1 MFKPLNNRLFVE
13 KCFAFAARLSLVICS
28 CVLLFL
34 LGSIFIKGMGAISL
48 EFLFTP
54 AREFGKSGGI
64 FYQIFGSLLIVI
76 VAAFLVLPLALGT
89 ALYRNSYNSHK
100 GVANVMDQCLYALNA
115 IPSVTY
121 GIFGLIFFVNLL
133 NTGISWF
140 VGSII
145 LAIMMLPTVTLAT
158 SQAMAAIPKIY
169 QENAAALGLTRAQ
182 IVRRVTLPQ
191 SLHGVVTGLLIG
203 LARAIGETAPIMFIA
218 TAFSGV
224 KVPQSLV
231 EPVSTLP
238 THILELAQQST
249 DPQALQNAW
258 GASLTLVLLAASFS
272 GLALFLRRRLNRR
285 PRRSVTLCK
294 LKTCQ
299 PIMGRIVLSRM

>member
-1 MFKPLNNRLFVE
+1 MFRAVNKRHFAE
-13 KCFAFAARLSLVICS
+13 KCFALTTRLSLLLCAA
-28 CVLLFL
+28 VLLFL
-34 LGSIFIKGMGAISL
+34 LGSILFQGIGAMSL

-64 FYQIFGSLLIVI
+64 FYQLFGSLLIVLI
-76 VAAFLVLPLALGT
+76 GALLVLPLAFGT
-89 ALYRNSYNSHK
+89 ALFRNAYNSNS
-100 GVANVMDQCLYALNA
+100 VIARVMDQSLYALNA

-121 GIFGLIFFVNLL
+121 GIFGLIFFVNFLGA
-133 NTGISWF
+133 GISWF
-140 VGSII
+140 VGSVI
-145 LAIMMLPTVTLAT
+145 LAIMMLPTVTLST

-169 QENAAALGLTRAQ
+169 NENAAALGLAKKD
-182 IVRRVTLPQ
+182 IIRRVTLPQ
-191 SLHGVVTGLLIG
+191 SFHGVVTGLLIS

-224 KVPQSLV
+224 KVPNSLV

-258 GASLTLVLLAASFS
+258 GASLTLILLAAIFS
-272 GLALFLRRRLNRR
+272 GLALFLRRRLNREG
-285 PRRSVTLCK
+285 RS
-294 LKTCQ
+294 
-299 PIMGRIVLSRM
+299 S

>member
-1 MFKPLNNRLFVE
+1 MFKAVNKRHFAE
-13 KCFAFAARLSLVICS
+13 KCFALTARFSLLLCA

-34 LGSIFIKGMGAISL
+34 LGSIAVKGIGAISL

-64 FYQIFGSLLIVI
+64 FYQLFGSLLIVL
-76 VAAFLVLPLALGT
+76 VAALLVLPIAFGT
-89 ALYRNSYNSHK
+89 ALFRNAYNTNLTIAK
-100 GVANVMDQCLYALNA
+100 IMDQSLYALNA

-121 GIFGLIFFVNLL
+121 GIFGLIFFVNFLG
-133 NTGISWF
+133 TGISWF

-145 LAIMMLPTVTLAT
+145 LAIMMLPTVTLST
-158 SQAMAAIPKIY
+158 HQAMLAIPKIY
-169 QENAAALGLTRAQ
+169 HENAAALGLAKKE
-182 IVRRVTLPQ
+182 IIRRVTLPQ
-191 SLHGVVTGLLIG
+191 SFHGVVTGLLIS

-224 KVPQSLV
+224 KVPGSLV

-258 GASLTLVLLAASFS
+258 GASLTLVMLAALFS
-272 GLALFLRRRLNRR
+272 GLALFLRRRLTHEGH
-285 PRRSVTLCK
+285 S
-294 LKTCQ
+294 
-299 PIMGRIVLSRM
+299 

>member
-1 MFKPLNNRLFVE
+1 MFKPLNRRLFAE
-13 KCFAFAARLSLVICS
+13 KCFALTARLSLLLCS

-34 LGSIFIKGMGAISL
+34 LGSIFIKGMGALSL

-76 VAAFLVLPLALGT
+76 VAALLVLPIALGT
-89 ALYRNSYNSHK
+89 ALYRNAYNAHPRI
-100 GVANVMDQCLYALNA
+100 GQVMDQCLYALNA

-140 VGSII
+140 VGSLI
-145 LAIMMLPTVTLAT
+145 LAIMMLPTVTLST

-182 IVRRVTLPQ
+182 IVRNVTLPQ

-272 GLALFLRRRLNRR
+272 GLALFLRRRLKREGH
-285 PRRSVTLCK
+285 RS
-294 LKTCQ
+294 
-299 PIMGRIVLSRM
+299 

>member
-1 MFKPLNNRLFVE
+1 MSEVLNNRRLAE
-13 KCFAFAARLSLVICS
+13 KCFALASRLSLLLCGS
-28 CVLLFL
+28 VLLFL
-34 LGSIFIKGMGAISL
+34 LGSIFIKGIGAISL

-64 FYQIFGSLLIVI
+64 FYQLFGSLLIVF
-76 VAAFLVLPLALGT
+76 VAAFLVLPIALGT
-89 ALYRNSYNSHK
+89 ALFQNSYNSNAK
-100 GVANVMDQCLYALNA
+100 LALLLDQCLYALNA

-145 LAIMMLPTVTLAT
+145 LAIMILPTVTL
-158 SQAMAAIPKIY
+158 SSYQAMSAIPKIY
-169 QENAAALGLTRAQ
+169 HENAAALGLTRAQ
-182 IVRRVTLPQ
+182 IIRRVTLPQ
-191 SLHGVVTGLLIG
+191 SFHGVVTGLLIG
-203 LARAIGETAPIMFIA
+203 LSRAIGETAPIMFIA

-224 KVPQSLV
+224 QVPHSLV

-249 DPQALQNAW
+249 DPQALRNAW

-272 GLALFLRRRLNRR
+272 GLALILRSRLKSEGHR
-285 PRRSVTLCK
+285 
-294 LKTCQ
+294 
-299 PIMGRIVLSRM
+299 

>member
-1 MFKPLNNRLFVE
+1 MFKTINKRLLAE
-13 KCFAFAARLSLVICS
+13 KCFAFTTRLSLLICA
-28 CVLLFL
+28 CILLFL
-34 LGSIFIKGMGAISL
+34 LGSIFVQGIGAMSL

-54 AREFGKSGGI
+54 AKEFGKSGGI
-64 FYQIFGSLLIVI
+64 FYQLFGSLLIVF
-76 VAAFLVLPLALGT
+76 VAALLVLPIALGT
-89 ALYRNSYNSHK
+89 ALFRNSYNNHSKAAH
-100 GVANVMDQCLYALNA
+100 VIDQGLYALNA

-145 LAIMMLPTVTLAT
+145 LAIMMLPIVTLSAY
-158 SQAMAAIPKIY
+158 QAMATIPKIY
-169 QENAAALGLTRAQ
+169 HENAAALGLTKSQ
-182 IVRRVTLPQ
+182 IIRRVTLPQ
-191 SLHGVVTGLLIG
+191 SFQGVVTGLLIG

-224 KVPQSLV
+224 KVPGSLV
-231 EPVSTLP
+231 EPVSTFP

-272 GLALFLRRRLNRR
+272 GLALLLRHRLNSEGHR
-285 PRRSVTLCK
+285 
-294 LKTCQ
+294 
-299 PIMGRIVLSRM
+299 